1 VSVPKRQKGL
11 KVRTSPPVKTY
22 SVATMIPPTTLLTRR
37 SFLQLGITVL
47 HVIGWQLTIGGA
59 TQVMRG
65 LRKITRQMITA
76 AARRLCRSLA
86 A

>member
-1 VSVPKRQKGL
+1 
-11 KVRTSPPVKTY
+11 
-22 SVATMIPPTTLLTRR
+22 
-37 SFLQLGITVL
+37 LQLGITVL